1 MGLNEYNLGLADLK
15 QALLESPNNKDIL
28 LEIDKVKRV
37 MNSYL
42 VIEKASCQRMFKWK
56 YFLFSIL

>member
-1 MGLNEYNLGLADLK
+1 MGLNEYDLGLADLQ

-28 LEIDKVKRV
+28 LEIDKVKKV

-42 VIEKASCQRMFKWK
+42 VIERASCQKMFK
-56 YFLFSIL
+56 